1 MANQRKPA
9 GSGEPKEGHFVTTH
23 WSVVLE
29 AGRERMVDAK
39 QALGRLCETY
49 WPPIYSYLRRQ
60 GLNVQDAEDCTQG
73 FFTSLLSHHAFARA
87 DPERGR
93 FRSFLLTALRH
104 YQADVRVREIALKR
118 GGPNPAIVL
127 DRALAEGR
135 WPGAGQEALTPEQLY
150 ELRWALTLLE
160 TTLEQLARDFTR
172 TGRADFFAELKG
184 YVWGQQVNTP
194 YRVIAARFGL
204 SESAVRVTVHRL
216 RQRFRELLRLEVAQ
230 TVARPEE
237 IDEELHHLAE
247 VLGR

>member
-1 MANQRKPA
+1 MANQRNPD
-9 GSGEPKEGHFVTTH
+9 GLPRPKEGHFVTTH

-29 AGRERMVDAK
+29 AGGEQATDAE
-39 QALGRLCETY
+39 QALARLCETY
-49 WPPIYSYLRRQ
+49 WPPIYSFLRRQ

-73 FFTSLLSHHAFARA
+73 FLATLLSRHAFARA

-93 FRSFLLTALRH
+93 FRSYLLTALRH
-104 YQADVRVREIALKR
+104 YLSDIRGRESSLKR
-118 GGPNPAIVL
+118 GGHHPAVVL
-127 DRALAEGR
+127 DRARAEGA
-135 WPGAGQEALTPEQLY
+135 WLAGGQESVTPERLY
-150 ELRWALTLLE
+150 ELRWATTLLE
-160 TTLEQLARDFTR
+160 TTLEHLARDFTR

-194 YRVIAARFGL
+194 YRLIAERFGL

-216 RQRFRELLRLEVAQ
+216 RQRFRELLRMEVAH

-237 IDEELHHLAE
+237 IDEELRHLVE